1 MVALLLLHLQVL
13 LFELVLAVSFEAGDE
28 VLVPAFAGLG
38 VAFLLHELLGEGLDA
53 DIFLE
58 QLFRQ
63 ARDLLLHEM
72 RVFLHVRQYANGP
85 RFLKFLLVLGLLD
98 LLVLVH
104 LQRQQLAAQHVVLG
118 DQVLQTC

>member
-1 MVALLLLHLQVL
+1 M
-13 LFELVLAVSFEAGDE
+13 
-28 VLVPAFAGLG
+28 
-38 VAFLLHELLGEGLDA
+38 AFLLHELLGEGLDA

-58 QLFRQ
+58 QLFRE

-72 RVFLHVRQYANGP
+72 RVFLHVRQYADGP